1 MNLNINEKN
10 KAPSIEKRYGNLI
23 VETTIKEDR
32 GIIDLTNPSSYR
44 DTRDYAINEV
54 AATRIW
60 EEDNSKVKDHNV
72 KNHKKINTVISSDS
86 SFKLKRG
93 QKVALNKG
101 SNKLS
106 KLVVALDWDINY
118 GGSHEFD
125 LDTSIFMVDFNKNT
139 SEDKFIF
146 YGNPKSI
153 ENSVVLG
160 EDFNLKLKDYYDER
174 IMIDLDL
181 VPDNIEKLAITVT
194 IYDGEK
200 RGQNFS
206 SISNGIIRIIDS
218 LGKDEVFSYEFNE
231 GLKLE
236 TAVVVAEI
244 YRHNGQWKLNPVGN
258 GFNGGLEALCENY
271 GIKVQ

>member
-44 DTRDYAINEV
+44 NTMDYAINEV
-54 AATRIW
+54 ASTRIS
-60 EEDNSKVKDHNV
+60 EEDNSEVKVHNV
-72 KNHKKINTVISSDS
+72 KKHKKINTVISSDS
-86 SFKLKRG
+86 SIKLKRG

-101 SNKLS
+101 LNKLS
-106 KLVVALDWDINY
+106 KLVVALDWNINY
-118 GGSHEFD
+118 GGRHEFD
-125 LDTSIFMVDFNKNT
+125 LDTSIFMLDINKNT
-139 SEDKFIF
+139 AEDKFIF

-218 LGKDEVFSYEFNE
+218 LGKNQIFSYEFNE

>member
-1 MNLNINEKN
+1 M
-10 KAPSIEKRYGNLI
+10 
-23 VETTIKEDR
+23 
-32 GIIDLTNPSSYR
+32 
-44 DTRDYAINEV
+44 
-54 AATRIW
+54 
-60 EEDNSKVKDHNV
+60 
-72 KNHKKINTVISSDS
+72 SSDS
-86 SFKLKRG
+86 SIKLKRG

-101 SNKLS
+101 LNKLS
-106 KLVVALDWDINY
+106 KLVVALDWNINY
-118 GGSHEFD
+118 GGRHEFD
-125 LDTSIFMVDFNKNT
+125 LDTSIFMVDINKNT
-139 SEDKFIF
+139 AEDKFIF
-146 YGNPKSI
+146 YGNPKSV

-218 LGKDEVFSYEFNE
+218 LGKNQIFSYEFNE

>member
-44 DTRDYAINEV
+44 DTRDYSINEV

-60 EEDNSKVKDHNV
+60 EEDNSKVKAHNI

-86 SFKLKRG
+86 SIKLKRG
-93 QKVALNKG
+93 QKIALNKG

-106 KLVVALDWDINY
+106 KLVVSLEWDINY
-118 GGSHEFD
+118 SGSHEFD

-139 SEDKFIF
+139 TEDKFIF

-218 LGKDEVFSYEFNE
+218 LGKDELFSYEFNE

>member
-1 MNLNINEKN
+1 M
-10 KAPSIEKRYGNLI
+10 
-23 VETTIKEDR
+23 
-32 GIIDLTNPSSYR
+32 
-44 DTRDYAINEV
+44 
-54 AATRIW
+54 
-60 EEDNSKVKDHNV
+60 
-72 KNHKKINTVISSDS
+72 SSDS
-86 SFKLKRG
+86 SIKLKRG
-93 QKVALNKG
+93 QKIALNKG

-106 KLVVALDWDINY
+106 KLVVSLEWDINY
-118 GGSHEFD
+118 SGSHEFD
-125 LDTSIFMVDFNKNT
+125 LDTSIFMLDINKNT
-139 SEDKFIF
+139 AEDKFIF

-218 LGKDEVFSYEFNE
+218 LGKDELFSYEFNE